1 MLAIDFFFAPN
12 PLSPT
17 VALDPM
23 IRERRCQRHKD
34 S

>member
-17 VALDPM
+17 VALDPL
-23 IRERRCQRHKD
+23 IFRRQCQRHKD